1 MDHVEAARI
10 VGTQSLIGLLAHPI
24 LPRAF
29 AVSVHG
35 GLFEI
40 DISTGSLSGSTAL
53 ALPATDP
60 IVLGAALV
68 VGSSVKGG
76 LVTTIGRGGT
86 LATWDV
92 ESQVTHA
99 ARTLKAAEKLS
110 MRATDPMSSVVVAGS
125 QWAGAEGWLF
135 VGRGE
140 FVQCVRPHPLGSVT
154 DRQTADPLSPAAV
167 LTAMACHPDRA
178 WLCTALGYVPGDG
191 PDGYEG
197 EVSIYLSRQIAR
209 ICYRY

>member
-1 MDHVEAARI
+1 MDHIEAARI
-10 VGTQSLIGLLAHPI
+10 VGTESLFGLLAHPTF
-24 LPRAF
+24 PRAI
-29 AVSVHG
+29 AVGVHG
-35 GLFEI
+35 SLFEI
-40 DISTGSLSGSTAL
+40 DISTGSLSGSTAS
-53 ALPATDP
+53 ALPASDP
-60 IVLGAALV
+60 SVLGAALV
-68 VGSSVKGG
+68 VGSGVKGG

-110 MRATDPMSSVVVAGS
+110 MRATDPMSSIIVAGS

-135 VGRGE
+135 VGRGA

-154 DRQTADPLSPAAV
+154 DRQTADPSSPAAV
-167 LTAMACHPDRA
+167 LTALACHPDRA
-178 WLCTALGYVPGDG
+178 WLCTALGYAPGDG

-197 EVSIYLSRQIAR
+197 EVS
-209 ICYRY
+209 